1 MDVVWLSR
9 IQFAF
14 TICFHYLFPPLSIGL
29 VLMISIME
37 GIYLKTKNPKYKK
50 MTKFWTS
57 LFALSFALGV
67 ATGLVQVFAFGN
79 NWSRYS
85 TFVGDVF
92 GSALAAEGIFA
103 FFLEGG
109 FIGLMLFGW
118 DRVSEKMHYMAT
130 LLVAIGSHFSAVW
143 IVAANSWMQTPAG
156 FKIIGKGDHARAV
169 VTNFWEMIFN
179 PSFVTRITHVILGAW
194 LTGAFVVLSI
204 SAYYYLRKRD
214 LEFAKSSMKIGLYV
228 ASIVLVLQLWSADS
242 TARGV
247 AIQQPAKLAAIE
259 GIYTTQ
265 EYTPMTLVGYV
276 DSNTQKVVGLQIP
289 GLLSF
294 LVSREFKKPVP
305 GLDQIP
311 KENWPNVQVVFQS
324 YHIMV
329 AMWFLMALG
338 TFLAFLFYK
347 RGTLNKSKWTL
358 RYLIISALF
367 PYLANQ
373 AGWFTAEV
381 GRQPWIVYNILKT
394 VDGVS
399 KSIVAGQVVGSLI
412 MFIMIYSLLFFLFIF
427 LMNRK
432 IQAGPE
438 ALGHDREYRNIYG
451 ETHGA

>member
-14 TICFHYLFPPLSIGL
+14 TVSFHYLFPPLSIGL
-29 VLMISIME
+29 VLMIAIME
-37 GIYLKTKNPKYKK
+37 GMYLKTKKLKYKK
-50 MTKFWTS
+50 MTKFWTG

-109 FIGLMLFGW
+109 FIGIMLFGW

-130 LLVAIGSHFSAVW
+130 LLVALGSHFSAVW

-156 FKIIGKGDHARAV
+156 FKIIGTGDQTRAV

-179 PSFVTRITHVILGAW
+179 PSFLTRITHVVLGAW

-214 LEFAKSSMKIGLYV
+214 LEFAKSSMKIGLFV
-228 ASIVLVLQLWSADS
+228 AGIVLVLQMWSADS

-247 AIQQPAKLAAIE
+247 AVYQPAKLAAIE
-259 GIYTTQ
+259 GVYKTG
-265 EYTPMTLVGYV
+265 EYTPMTIAGYV
-276 DSNTQKVVGLQIP
+276 DAENQKVVGLKVP

-294 LVSREFKKPVP
+294 LVSRNLKTPVQ

-311 KENWPNVQVVFQS
+311 KENWPNVPVIFQS
-324 YHIMV
+324 YHLMIF
-329 AMWFLMALG
+329 MWFLMALG
-338 TFLAFLFYK
+338 AFLGTIFYR
-347 RGTLNKSKWTL
+347 RGTLGKSKWTL
-358 RYLIISALF
+358 RYLIVSAFF
-367 PYLANQ
+367 PYIANQ

-381 GRQPWIVYNILKT
+381 GRQPWIVYNLLKT
-394 VDGVS
+394 VNGVS
-399 KSIVAGQVVGSLI
+399 KSIVASQVVGSLI
-412 MFIMIYSLLFFLFIF
+412 MFISIYSLLFFLFVF

-432 IQAGPE
+432 IQAGPQ
-438 ALGHDREYRNIYG
+438 AIDYDREYRNIYG
-451 ETHGA
+451 ENNA

>member
-1 MDVVWLSR
+1 MDLVWLSR

-14 TICFHYLFPPLSIGL
+14 TVSFHYLFPPLSIGL
-29 VLMISIME
+29 ALMIAIME
-37 GIYLKTKNPKYKK
+37 GIYLKTKNPKYKQ

-67 ATGLVQVFAFGN
+67 ATGIVQVFAFGN

-109 FIGLMLFGW
+109 FIGVMLFGW
-118 DRVSEKMHYMAT
+118 GRVSEKMHYLST
-130 LLVAIGSHFSAVW
+130 ILVTIGSHFSAVW

-156 FKIIGKGDHARAV
+156 FKIMGTGDQARAV

-179 PSFVTRITHVILGAW
+179 PSFLVRITHVILGAW

-214 LEFAKSSMKIGLYV
+214 LDFAKSSMKIGLYV
-228 ASIVLVLQLWSADS
+228 AGIVLLLQLWSADS
-242 TARGV
+242 TARNV
-247 AIQQPAKLAAIE
+247 ATHQPAKLAAIE
-259 GIYTTQ
+259 GIYKTQ
-265 EYTPMTLVGYV
+265 EYSPLTLVGYV
-276 DSNTQKVVGLQIP
+276 DSKTQQVKGIQVP

-294 LVSREFKKPVP
+294 LVSRNFKEPVK

-311 KENWPNVQVVFQS
+311 KENWPNVPVIFQS
-324 YHIMV
+324 YHLMI
-329 AMWFLMALG
+329 AMWGLMALG
-338 TFLAFLFYK
+338 AALAILFYRK
-347 RGTLNKSKWTL
+347 GTLAQSKWTL

-367 PYLANQ
+367 PYFANQ

-381 GRQPWIVYNILKT
+381 GRQPWIVYNILRT

-412 MFIMIYSLLFFLFIF
+412 MFILIYALLFFLFIF

-432 IQAGPE
+432 IQAGPR
-438 ALGHDREYRNIYG
+438 AVDYDREYRNIY
-451 ETHGA
+451 EEVK